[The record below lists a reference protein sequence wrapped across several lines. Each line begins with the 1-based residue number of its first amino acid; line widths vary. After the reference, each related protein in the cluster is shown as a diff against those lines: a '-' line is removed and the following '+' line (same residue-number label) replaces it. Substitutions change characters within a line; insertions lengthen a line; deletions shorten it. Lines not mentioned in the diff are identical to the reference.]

1 MKIGPLGGPILA
13 GTKAQGP
20 TTTVRG
26 VMFNYIEVKFKTSLQ
41 ERGGFNFDP
50 SGRFQ

>member
-1 MKIGPLGGPILA
+1 MKISPRSGLILVDTKVHGPA
-13 GTKAQGP
+13 TA
-20 TTTVRG
+20 VRG
-26 VMFNYIEVKFKTSLQ
+26 VVFNYIEVKFKTSLQ